1 MIVVRTTDLRLL
13 RGEERGDALP
23 ALVGELEIDRV
34 KPLNG
39 GTPGMGWLLPSP
51 SPDMT
56 PLCRCLMATTKGRP
70 GKPEAEA
77 LGRLGDGEEQP
88 SDLRHGQGE
97 QVSWPP
103 LPSSFTRPRVTS
115 R

>member
-1 MIVVRTTDLRLL
+1 
-13 RGEERGDALP
+13 
-23 ALVGELEIDRV
+23 
-34 KPLNG
+34 
-39 GTPGMGWLLPSP
+39 
-51 SPDMT
+51 
-56 PLCRCLMATTKGRP
+56 MATTKGRP